1 MAFEW
6 ITGSTPQFWK
16 NYVALF
22 DDEKQDA
29 KKRFVVFEIETSTIE
44 KKGTVMISIS
54 GIGVVDDGIAVGDFM
69 HALVSGNDTEPVA
82 QVTKNE
88 GEPVVEAEAMI
99 QFLNFIKDATL
110 VSNNINSDIEVINAA
125 LKRLDLGRLKNDF
138 MDIGVLYKRWKG
150 INDDSQYSLTELC
163 DALKTE
169 QPDRNTSWASAYT
182 MALTFLKLKTKLK
195 I

>member
-6 ITGSTPQFWK
+6 ITGNTPQFWK

-22 DDEKQDA
+22 DDNKQDT
-29 KKRFVVFEIETSTIE
+29 KKRFVVFEIETAATE
-44 KKGTVMISIS
+44 KKGNAMVSIS
-54 GIGVVDDGIAVGDFM
+54 GIGVVDDGIAIGDFM
-69 HALVSGNDTEPVA
+69 HASVSGSDDEPVT

-88 GEPVVEAEAMI
+88 AESVVEAEAMI
-99 QFLNFIKDATL
+99 QFLNFVKDATL
-110 VSNNINSDIEVINAA
+110 VSNNINTDIEVINTA

-150 INDDSQYSLTELC
+150 INDDSQYSLSELC

-169 QPDRNTSWASAYT
+169 QPDRNTSWANAYT